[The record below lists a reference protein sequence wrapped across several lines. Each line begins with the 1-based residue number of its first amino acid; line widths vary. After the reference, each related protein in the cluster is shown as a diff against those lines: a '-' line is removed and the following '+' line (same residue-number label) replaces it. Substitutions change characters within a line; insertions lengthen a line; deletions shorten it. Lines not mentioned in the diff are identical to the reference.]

1 MNDTQTSGDRPK
13 MLADPAVRAERLKQL
28 NMPHIAPLTQFVTQL
43 RGQMGSEAHIPDFDP
58 WDGGVDAEILFLL
71 EAPGPKAK
79 SSGFVSRN
87 NPDETAKNLFELTQ
101 SAQIPRQQVVVWN
114 VVPWYIGKENGRIRP
129 AMSGDFASAAS
140 ALNALLL
147 LLKQV
152 NTIVFMG
159 KKAAR
164 VKADIELWHPGKY
177 RFVETPHPS
186 PMCLNR
192 SKSRRNLI
200 VDEFQKIAKPH

>member
-1 MNDTQTSGDRPK
+1 MNDTQASEDRPK
-13 MLADPAVRAERLKQL
+13 MLADPVARAERLKQL
-28 NMPHIAPLTQFVTQL
+28 NMPHIAPLTQFVKNL
-43 RGQMGSEAHIPDFDP
+43 REQRGSQAHIPDFDP

-87 NPDETAKNLFELTQ
+87 NPDETAKTLFKLTQ
-101 SAQIPRQQVVVWN
+101 AAQIPRHQVVLWN

-129 AMSGDFASAAS
+129 AVAGDLSSAAT
-140 ALNALLL
+140 ALQTLLPI
-147 LLKQV
+147 LKQV
-152 NTIVFMG
+152 STIVFMG

-192 SKSRRNLI
+192 SRSRRTLI
-200 VDEFQKIAKPH
+200 VDEFQKIAKVH